1 MIHCIT
7 RTLCYLALEQEGARD
22 SLIPP
27 PFGPEVIRLRENR
40 RIPICK
46 GGNVCNDIVLRY
58 PEAFNVA
65 LLYRTTC
72 ELPHQHAR
80 GVSSVSGV
88 PEVSSSIG
96 MLVLLLQGEE
106 SRRDVLGRLIY
117 NTDFYSFHF
126 FNNCNEYKQVCVAN
140 SVK

>member
-1 MIHCIT
+1 MYAT
-7 RTLCYLALEQEGARD
+7 TL
-22 SLIPP
+22 S
-27 PFGPEVIRLRENR
+27 FGILKPSMLHSYAGQHV
-40 RIPICK
+40 
-46 GGNVCNDIVLRY
+46 
-58 PEAFNVA
+58 
-65 LLYRTTC
+65 

-96 MLVLLLQGEE
+96 MLMLLLQGEE
-106 SRRDVLGRLIY
+106 SRRDVLGRLIC